1 VARPEWTLS
10 ALLDIDAIAVFIN
23 RQSPS
28 YARTFAKR
36 LSDAAEALEAFP
48 RRGRLVPELER
59 KGIRDVRE
67 LLFQNYRIVYSVK
80 GSGIVVLGV
89 WHEAVDI
96 RRRLRER
103 LWDIT

>member
-1 VARPEWTLS
+1 
-10 ALLDIDAIAVFIN
+10 
-23 RQSPS
+23 
-28 YARTFAKR
+28 
-36 LSDAAEALEAFP
+36 
-48 RRGRLVPELER
+48 LER
-59 KGIRDVRE
+59 KGIRDVRGV
-67 LLFQNYRIVYSVK
+67 LFQNYRIVYSVK